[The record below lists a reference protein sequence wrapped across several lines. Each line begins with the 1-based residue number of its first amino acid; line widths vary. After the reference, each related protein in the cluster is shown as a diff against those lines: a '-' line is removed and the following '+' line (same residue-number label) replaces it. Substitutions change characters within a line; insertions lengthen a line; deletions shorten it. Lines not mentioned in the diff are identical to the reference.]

1 MIKNQRQI
9 VLEIFCFINHQ
20 SSEKK
25 IKKLCL
31 PWFSQTWKLAFLHF
45 RSFFQLVGDIDELR
59 DKVYDDVRPKGKSS
73 RDFIPQASD
82 EYQDIE
88 LSELQ
93 VIATLGVGGFGRV
106 ELVKVRE
113 FE

>member
-1 MIKNQRQI
+1 M
-9 VLEIFCFINHQ
+9 
-20 SSEKK
+20 
-25 IKKLCL
+25 
-31 PWFSQTWKLAFLHF
+31 
-45 RSFFQLVGDIDELR
+45 
-59 DKVYDDVRPKGKSS
+59 RPKGKSS

>member
-1 MIKNQRQI
+1 MAIKH
-9 VLEIFCFINHQ
+9 LHSYLLF
-20 SSEKK
+20 
-25 IKKLCL
+25 
-31 PWFSQTWKLAFLHF
+31 FLHF

-73 RDFIPQASD
+73 RDFIPTAAE

-106 ELVKVRE
+106 ELVKVKA
-113 FE
+113 